1 MAKINQEK
9 EINDDLYDEED
20 EDTQKDKFLTFRLAE
35 EEYGIE
41 ICHVTEIVGMQKI
54 TTLPD
59 MPDYVKGMINLRG
72 KVIPVLDVR
81 TRFKIPARD
90 YDNRTC
96 IVVVNIND
104 SSVGLVVDTVRD
116 VANIPE
122 KEIEPPSQIQKKTG
136 NSFIKGMGKV
146 GDEVKILLDVDKLLY
161 EKELEQISSAVN

>member
-9 EINDDLYDEED
+9 EINDDLYEEED

-116 VANIPE
+116 VAHIPE